1 MPILHPSS
9 IQPLTHALNAA
20 SCRLVVLIGLVFAL
34 GFQAGA
40 AAPPKP
46 GSPFPAL
53 KSFSLEGKL
62 PEMQGKVVLVDFW
75 ASWCGPCKKAFP
87 VMKELHETFASRGFL
102 VLAIS
107 LDEKKSDM
115 EGFLAKTK
123 PPFPTLR
130 DPKGKLAEEL
140 AVDAIPT
147 SVLVGSDGKVLA
159 VHSGFE
165 GEASRKAYVQE
176 IETALKTAGR

>member
-1 MPILHPSS
+1 MTGARRVARIA
-9 IQPLTHALNAA
+9 ALLLLALQAA
-20 SCRLVVLIGLVFAL
+20 SSWAL
-34 GFQAGA
+34 AVGDPAPELSASASVGGA
-40 AAPPKP
+40 PMTLATWR
-46 GSPFPAL
+46 G
-53 KSFSLEGKL
+53 
-62 PEMQGKVVLVDFW
+62 QWVYVDFW

-165 GEASRKAYVQE
+165 GEASRNAYVQE

>member
-1 MPILHPSS
+1 MPTLHPSS
-9 IQPLTHALNAA
+9 IQALTPALNAA
-20 SCRLVVLIGLVFAL
+20 SGRLVVLIGLIFAF
-34 GFQAGA
+34 GFQAVA
-40 AAPPKP
+40 AIPPKP

-53 KSFSLEGKL
+53 ESFSLEGKL

-87 VMKELHETFASRGFL
+87 VMKELHEAFASRGFL

-107 LDEKKSDM
+107 LDEKKADM

-123 PPFPTLR
+123 PPFPTVR
-130 DPKGKLAEEL
+130 DPKGKLAEAL

-147 SVLVGSDGKVLA
+147 SVLVGSDGKILA

-176 IETALKTAGR
+176 IEAALKNAGR